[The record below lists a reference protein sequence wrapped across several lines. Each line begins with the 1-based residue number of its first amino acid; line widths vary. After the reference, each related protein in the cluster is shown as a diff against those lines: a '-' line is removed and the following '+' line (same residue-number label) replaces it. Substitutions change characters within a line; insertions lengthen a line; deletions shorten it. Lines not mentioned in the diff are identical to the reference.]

1 MTVYNLIF
9 VLPMVLIALLIGL
22 GYTTAEKVGKFKNK
36 NTKLIHLIVG
46 LLMIG
51 LAVYIVGT
59 LYWWS

>member
-1 MTVYNLIF
+1 
-9 VLPMVLIALLIGL
+9 MVLIALLIGL

-36 NTKLIHLIVG
+36 NTKLIHLVVG
-46 LLMIG
+46 LLMIV